1 MASKLKKRL
10 KTILLAG
17 IPLMLVSNSV
27 HAAPVVGLVASWLTT
42 VSVGGAAV
50 LSVTQAALITFAA
63 TIIQGAYETS
73 KAKKAAREAEQ
84 RAKDEYNAGLTDRTV
99 TGVTTDAPLRY
110 IYGTSRVGSDIVAMF
125 TSGGKDQYRHIVGVH
140 AAHEC
145 ESIDEIYIN
154 KIKLGTLDSNGWVTD
169 GDYLEYR
176 TEDGDKSFDYSGT
189 STTTTTLVNYVQSSS
204 LKVSVYK
211 KATNDR
217 GTNGA
222 WGTIPSANYSYN
234 TTTKVLTVTYTPD
247 DYAVDSSQGFRV
259 TYTRKIPVPRVRVIK
274 HLGVPNQVGDQILID
289 AVGTSNWTVDHKL
302 EGLTYTIITLDLNY
316 SDFQSGLVP
325 IEMVIKG
332 KKVYDPRTGL
342 TTWSDNPALCIRD
355 YLLSPLCAVDISDIP
370 EDDFITAANVCDES
384 FSFGKRYTLNGTITA
399 DQTQADVL
407 ESMTQAM
414 AGSIVAT
421 TWKIQAGKYTAPIA
435 SFSQEDII
443 GDIAITAGISDADMY
458 NSVTGQYVSSEND
471 YVATDYTP
479 YQNTYYLDI
488 DGREVNNDVTF
499 QFTNS
504 VQRVHNIARVM
515 VEDHRNAFTV
525 VADFNLKAW
534 SRQVGERILFT
545 SAFLGQTNKVYR
557 ITDKALTPNGTIKL
571 TLKEDYPEIWDFADT
586 VTAEPTP
593 NTNLPNPFR
602 IAEITGLTIDS
613 GTNALY
619 VSQDGTVSSRILVSW
634 DAITI
639 SSGCVINIEW
649 KKYGDTDFQKV
660 SLDPSTTSYY
670 ISNVED
676 GEIYVIRGSISSLY
690 FASMSD
696 YIYETVTV
704 IGKTEPPSDIT
715 SFDIDN
721 DVLVFSEVSDVDL
734 QGYLIRYNYGVNTD
748 WNSAIPLHI
757 GVITASP
764 YSPAFYPDGTITIMI
779 KAVDTSG
786 NVSENA
792 AIIYKDFGDKI
803 LSNLILS
810 YDDKAAGFVGTKT
823 NCTVVSGN
831 LVATETT
838 SLFWKDNVSSHFGAD
853 NDVYY
858 STSVYSNIEYI
869 LTYSITNAY
878 VKSRL
883 SIDLNI
889 VAESYTVE
897 YRYLTSGLA
906 FGVDGDYYWGVDG
919 NTFYPAVSS
928 WIPWSGEISST
939 IEGDIQFRITA
950 PTSSIQ
956 TVVSGF
962 VLNFD
967 VEDQYE
973 ELDNIAIS
981 ATGTRLPITKSYRSI
996 NNVQLTL
1003 QTSGSTAVTAIVY
1016 DKNATLGALV
1026 YCKDKDGNNVTG
1038 VVDARIQG
1046 VKGL

>member
-10 KTILLAG
+10 KNILLAG

-27 HAAPVVGLVASWLTT
+27 HAAAVVGLVASWLTT
-42 VSVGGAAV
+42 VAGATGAAV
-50 LSVTQAALITFAA
+50 LTAMQAALITFAA

-84 RAKDEYNAGLTDRTV
+84 RAKDEYNAGLEDRTI

-125 TSGGKDQYRHIVGVH
+125 TSGDKDQYRHIVCTH

-176 TEDGDKSFDYSGT
+176 TEDGSKSVSYV
-189 STTTTTLVNYVQSSS
+189 STPTVVTLPDYVQPDSIK
-204 LKVSVYK
+204 LGTYRT
-211 KATNDR
+211 ATNNQ
-217 GTNGA
+217 GTNGG
-222 WGTIPSANYSYN
+222 WVNSKSGFTYDSNTNQMTITVEPS
-234 TTTKVLTVTYTPD
+234 
-247 DYAVDSSQGFRV
+247 DSINLSLGFRI
-259 TYTRKIPVPRVRVIK
+259 TYTRKVPLPRVRVIK
-274 HLGVPNQVGDQILID
+274 YLGVPNQVGDQTLID
-289 AVGTSNWTVDHKL
+289 AVGTTNWTVDHKL
-302 EGLTYTIITLDLNY
+302 EGLTYTIVTLDLNY

-342 TTWSDNPALCIRD
+342 TAWSDNPALCIRD
-355 YLLSPLCAVDISDIP
+355 YLLSPLCAVDVSDIP

-384 FSFGKRYTLNGTITA
+384 FSFGKRYTLNGTVTA

-435 SFSQEDII
+435 SFSQDDII

-479 YQNTYYLDI
+479 YQNIYYLDI

-504 VQRVHNIARVM
+504 VQRVHNIARIM

-557 ITDKALTPNGTIKL
+557 ITDKALTPNGAIKL
-571 TLKEDYPEIWDFADT
+571 TLKEDYPEIWDFADA

-602 IAEITGLTIDS
+602 IVEITGLTIDS

-676 GEIYVIRGSISSLY
+676 GEIYVIRGSVSSLY

-704 IGKTEPPSDIT
+704 IGKTEPPSDIA

-748 WNSAIPLHI
+748 WNSAIPLHV

-764 YSPAFYPDGTITIMI
+764 YSPAFYPDGTITILI

-838 SLFWKDNVSSHFGAD
+838 SLFWKDNTSSHFGAD
-853 NDVYY
+853 NDIYY

-878 VKSRL
+878 AKSRL

-939 IEGDIQFRITA
+939 VEGDIQFRITA

-956 TVVSGF
+956 TVISGF

-1016 DKNATLGALV
+1016 DKDATLGALV

-1038 VVDARIQG
+1038 KVDARIQG